1 MATIQYVYLNATPK
15 NYPTLPMDQP
25 WAAIAARFQA
35 IAEESRLKTLA
46 NPKRVIDVGTLE
58 WLIGESTG
66 IQFDV
71 KEPKVSVRVYIGA
84 CYQEVEA
91 IEGARRLLVREF
103 FDAVDSV
110 GGSMDIQSAS
120 EQMRCLAEV
129 A

>member
-15 NYPTLPMDQP
+15 NYPTLSRDQP
-25 WAAIAARFQA
+25 WAAIASRFQG

-46 NPKRVIDVGTLE
+46 DPRRVIEVGTLE

-71 KEPKVSVRVYIGA
+71 KEPKVIVRVCVGA

-103 FDAVDSV
+103 FDAVERV
-110 GGSMDIQSAS
+110 GGSVDIESAS
-120 EQMRCLAEV
+120 EQMRRLAEV